1 MPEPAALA
9 ALAYLELKTA
19 QSLFGKSPAE
29 LAEDER
35 AKVRNLADRQMGLEA
50 RVLNAPEARDAM
62 VPQVS
67 LQAALEEI
75 RKRYPEEAEFSA
87 DLERNG
93 LDTESFL
100 AALERELRVEAIL
113 EKVGTRATQVAEIDV
128 DLYYHYHPDQFR
140 RPETRRARHI
150 LVTVNP
156 DMPDN
161 TVEAARTRIE
171 AVAARLAKSL
181 KRFDEQALKHSE
193 CPTAMQGGVLGDVPR
208 GQLYPELDA
217 ALFGMQAGQLSGVLE
232 SPLGFHLL
240 LCEAITPERVLSLNQ
255 ARAPIRDML
264 EQRRKRICQQ
274 AWLKQLQMGQLP
286 AGQPQT
292 A

>member
-1 MPEPAALA
+1 MPEPA

-19 QSLFGKSPAE
+19 HSLFGKSPAE

-35 AKVRNLADRQMGLEA
+35 TRVRNLADRQYGLEA
-50 RVLNAPEARDAM
+50 RVLRAPEAGDAM
-62 VPQVS
+62 VPEVS
-67 LQAALEEI
+67 LQAAFEEVH
-75 RKRYPEEAEFSA
+75 KRYNEEDEFLS
-87 DLERNG
+87 DLARNG
-93 LDTESFL
+93 LDHAGFM

-113 EKVGTRATQVAEIDV
+113 EKVGSRATQVADIDV

-156 DMPDN
+156 EMPDN
-161 TVEAARTRIE
+161 TAEVARARIE
-171 AVAARLAKSL
+171 AVAARLIKQP
-181 KRFDEQALKHSE
+181 KRFEEQALKHSE

-217 ALFGMQAGQLSGVLE
+217 ALFSMQAGQLSGVLE
-232 SPLGFHLL
+232 SPLGYHLI
-240 LCEAITPERVLSLNQ
+240 LCEAITEQRVLSLNQ
-255 ARAPIRDML
+255 ARAPIREML

-274 AWLKQLQMGQLP
+274 AWLKQLQTG
-286 AGQPQT
+286 
-292 A
+292 

>member
-1 MPEPAALA
+1 MPEPA

-19 QSLFGKSPAE
+19 QSLFGKAPVE

-35 AKVRNLADRQMGLEA
+35 AKVRSLADRQFGLEA

-67 LQAALEEI
+67 LQAAFEEI
-75 RKRYPEEAEFSA
+75 RKRYPEEEEFIA
-87 DLERNG
+87 DLARNG
-93 LDTESFL
+93 LDPDSFL

-113 EKVGTRATQVAEIDV
+113 EKVGARATQVAEIDV

-140 RPETRRARHI
+140 RPETRRTRHI
-150 LVTVNP
+150 LVTVSP
-156 DMPDN
+156 EMPDN
-161 TVEAARTRIE
+161 TAEAARARIE
-171 AVAARLAKSL
+171 AVAARLAKDP
-181 KRFDEQALKHSE
+181 KRFEEQALKHSE
-193 CPTAMQGGVLGDVPR
+193 CPTAMQGGVLGDVPH

-217 ALFGMQAGQLSGVLE
+217 ALFAMQAGQLSGVLE

-255 ARAPIRDML
+255 ARAPIREML

-274 AWLKQLQMGQLP
+274 AWIKQLQN
-286 AGQPQT
+286 T
-292 A
+292 AS